1 MQFTMLV
8 DGCRCNG
15 TPIVG
20 LPSTASSRFCCHK
33 SYVNYLFL
41 HDQGEV
47 IDCFTFVVFFPL
59 ARGGTLDLSELLSP
73 SPPAASDLNCE
84 LRISVGTAGPPPRAP
99 DLSGHCTSRELQ
111 MSVGTDGPRPQ
122 APDLS
127 GHCWTLTAS
136 TRSQWALPDLMREL
150 QISVGTAGPQP
161 EARENAR

>member
-84 LRISVGTAGPPPRAP
+84 LRISVGSRSQWPLP
-99 DLSGHCTSRELQ
+99 DLSQTPER
-111 MSVGTDGPRPQ
+111 MSEYMPESMSEWM
-122 APDLS
+122 PDNRMS
-127 GHCWTLTAS
+127 DRMSKS
-136 TRSQWALPDLMREL
+136 T
-150 QISVGTAGPQP
+150 P
-161 EARENAR
+161 ERMSE